1 LVRLWSILT
10 AVELKMGLDRLGH
23 ARESVQTAFLFYC
36 WLRKSC
42 GSLLGEQRMRDDDR
56 RLDLETSKSQVAIQN
71 KDRALLTSPHPLAKI
86 LDLAD
91 DAIISVDS
99 EQHIVLFNQGAEKIF
114 GYPAEEMMGKPLDI
128 LLPARLVGIHR
139 QHIRDFEESKVI
151 ARRMGERS
159 EILGRRKDG
168 SEFPAEA
175 SISKVNVEGQNM
187 YTVILRDVT
196 ERMLAEEKIRTSLR
210 EKEAL
215 LKEIHH
221 RVKNNLQVVSSLL
234 GLQSRAS
241 SDDKTRKMFQES
253 QNRIHSMA
261 LLHESLYQSSNLS
274 KIDFPDYIRQL
285 AAHLFQSYGVPP
297 DRIHLRTDLDKLYL
311 NLDAAVP
318 CGLIVNELISN
329 SLKYAF
335 PDGRQGEVRIELHEH
350 ADHMARLVVAD
361 DGIGLRSDI
370 DWVTARTLGLRLVRT
385 LAEQL
390 GARIELKSHAGT
402 EVQLT
407 FPAAA

>member
-1 LVRLWSILT
+1 MDHDHWTESGRRKPHGT
-10 AVELKMGLDRLGH
+10 ELL
-23 ARESVQTAFLFYC
+23 S
-36 WLRKSC
+36 
-42 GSLLGEQRMRDDDR
+42 
-56 RLDLETSKSQVAIQN
+56 
-71 KDRALLTSPHPLAKI
+71 DRALLTSPHPLAKI

-91 DAIISVDS
+91 DAIISVDTD
-99 EQHIVLFNQGAEKIF
+99 QNIILFNQGAEKIF
-114 GYPAEEMMGKPLDI
+114 GYPAADIMGQPLDV
-128 LLPARLVGIHR
+128 LLPQRLVEIHR
-139 QHIRDFEESKVI
+139 RHLKDFGASHVI
-151 ARRMGERS
+151 ARRMGERN

-175 SISKVNVEGQNM
+175 SISKVNVEGRTM

-196 ERMLAEEKIRTSLR
+196 DRVVAEEKIRTSLR

-234 GLQSRAS
+234 GLQSRVVT
-241 SDDKTRKMFQES
+241 DEQTRKMFQES

-274 KIDFPDYIRQL
+274 KIDFPVYIRQL
-285 AAHLFQSYGVPP
+285 AAHLFHSYGVGPE
-297 DRIHLRTDLDKLYL
+297 RIHLRTDLDKLYL

-318 CGLIVNELISN
+318 CGLIINELISN

-335 PDGRQGEVRIELHEH
+335 PDGRTGEIRVELHEYS
-350 ADHMARLVVAD
+350 DQMARLIVAD
-361 DGIGLRSDI
+361 DGVGLSSDI
-370 DWVTARTLGLRLVRT
+370 DWETARTLGLRLVRT

-390 GARIELKSHAGT
+390 GARIELKTNAGT

>member
-1 LVRLWSILT
+1 
-10 AVELKMGLDRLGH
+10 
-23 ARESVQTAFLFYC
+23 
-36 WLRKSC
+36 
-42 GSLLGEQRMRDDDR
+42 
-56 RLDLETSKSQVAIQN
+56 
-71 KDRALLTSPHPLAKI
+71 LTSPHPLAKI

-91 DAIISVDS
+91 DAIISVDTD
-99 EQHIVLFNQGAEKIF
+99 QNIILFNQGAEKIF
-114 GYPAEEMMGKPLDI
+114 GYPAADIMGQPLDV
-128 LLPARLVGIHR
+128 LLPQRLVEIHR
-139 QHIRDFEESKVI
+139 RHLKDFGASHVI
-151 ARRMGERS
+151 ARRMGERN

-175 SISKVNVEGQNM
+175 SISKVNVEGRTM

-196 ERMLAEEKIRTSLR
+196 DRVVAEEKIRTSLR

-234 GLQSRAS
+234 GLQSRVVT
-241 SDDKTRKMFQES
+241 DEQTRKMFQES

-274 KIDFPDYIRQL
+274 KIDFPVYIRQL
-285 AAHLFQSYGVPP
+285 AAHLFHSYGVGPE
-297 DRIHLRTDLDKLYL
+297 RIHLRTDLDKLYL

-318 CGLIVNELISN
+318 CGLIINELISN

-335 PDGRQGEVRIELHEH
+335 PDGRTGEIRVELHEYS
-350 ADHMARLVVAD
+350 DQMARLIVAD
-361 DGIGLRSDI
+361 DGVGLSSDI
-370 DWVTARTLGLRLVRT
+370 DWETARTLGLRLVRT

-390 GARIELKSHAGT
+390 GARIELKTNAGT